1 MTLTLAR
8 LLPEDD
14 PNPNPNQVLNSLD
27 ALKKTHRFDWL
38 VEMCTQYQDDDDLDN
53 KAYDDA
59 RATTDIR
66 RRKPDG
72 GGGGSGDGGDPKD
85 TRALRRVK
93 GIETASCCLS
103 LINAIISFPESLADR
118 SGLRSEFINLSM
130 LDVLRLRPKC
140 PGSQTPKRPPTSL
153 ERHICLLGAGPCA
166 PGGAPLLR
174 GCRKERQFYE
184 GLAHAL

>member
-1 MTLTLAR
+1 ML
-8 LLPEDD
+8 D
-14 PNPNPNQVLNSLD
+14 SLD

-38 VEMCTQYQDDDDLDN
+38 VEMCTHYQDDDDLDN

-72 GGGGSGDGGDPKD
+72 GGGGTDDGGDPKD

-118 SGLRSEFINLSM
+118 SRLRSEFIHLSI

-140 PGSQTPKRPPTSL
+140 PKSQPPERPPTSL
-153 ERHICLLGAGPCA
+153 EAHSLAEGWPVCP
-166 PGGAPLLR
+166 
-174 GCRKERQFYE
+174 ERSA
-184 GLAHAL
+184 LAA